1 MDKSLFLAF
10 TALKA
15 DLRMQVVLPDAV
27 ELLCLLQA
35 SLNCSSEVWD
45 WCHSYQL
52 RTESSPGIF
61 LKINQKPTL
70 SSMERCTVK
79 KM

>member
-45 WCHSYQL
+45 
-52 RTESSPGIF
+52 
-61 LKINQKPTL
+61 
-70 SSMERCTVK
+70 
-79 KM
+79 